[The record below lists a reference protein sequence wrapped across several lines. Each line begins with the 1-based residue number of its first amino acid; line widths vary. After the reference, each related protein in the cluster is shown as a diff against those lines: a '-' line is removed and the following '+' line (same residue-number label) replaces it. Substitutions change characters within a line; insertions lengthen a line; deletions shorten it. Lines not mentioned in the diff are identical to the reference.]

1 MYQVAICEDE
11 PVMRNRLYEFCT
23 GILTKMSVEHKI
35 SVFSSAEEF
44 EEASINSGSRFNVL
58 LLDIE
63 LGGKSGMELA
73 HEMRERGN
81 RISIIFITGSEEY
94 LREGYSIQ
102 PIHYLLKPVSK
113 EKVAEALK
121 VDLDL
126 NYHKNNIVLQKGA
139 KTVIL
144 PADDIVYIESF
155 DHKVIVHSTCE
166 EHVFK
171 WSLSEIAK
179 KLPENMFCRVHN
191 SYIINMKHIVKFLRS
206 EIVLSEGSCLPV
218 GRKYYEAVQKSFVHY
233 INLQGRALSSVC

>member
-11 PVMRNRLYEFCT
+11 PVMRNRLREFCSA
-23 GILTKMSVEHKI
+23 ILTEKPIEHEI

-44 EEASINSGSRFNVL
+44 EEASTSSSSRFDVL

-94 LREGYSIQ
+94 LLEGYSIQ
-102 PIHYLLKPVSK
+102 PIHYLLKPISK

-121 VDLDL
+121 IDLDL

-144 PADDIVYIESF
+144 PVDDIVYIESL
-155 DHKVIVHSTCE
+155 DHKVIVHSTRE
-166 EHVFK
+166 EHIFK
-171 WSLSEIAK
+171 WSLSEIAQR
-179 KLPENMFCRVHN
+179 LPENMFCRVHN
-191 SYIINMKHIVKFLRS
+191 SYIVNMKHIVEFTRS
-206 EIVLSEGSCLPV
+206 EIVLSNGFRLPI
-218 GRKYYEAVQKSFVHY
+218 GRKYYVVLQKRFVRY
-233 INLQGRALSSVC
+233 INL

>member
-11 PVMRNRLYEFCT
+11 PVMRNRLREFCSD
-23 GILTKMSVEHKI
+23 ILTEMPIEYEI

-44 EEASINSGSRFNVL
+44 EAAITRSGNRFDVL

-73 HEMRERGN
+73 HEMRERGD

-113 EKVAEALK
+113 GKVAEALK
-121 VDLDL
+121 IDLDL

-144 PADDIVYIESF
+144 PVDNIVYIESL
-155 DHKVIVHSTCE
+155 DHKVIVHSTHE

-171 WSLSEIAK
+171 WSLSEIMQS
-179 KLPENMFCRVHN
+179 LPENLFCRVHN
-191 SYIINMKHIVKFLRS
+191 SYIVNMKHIVEFLRS
-206 EIVLSEGSCLPV
+206 EIVLSNGSRLPV
-218 GRKYYEAVQKSFVHY
+218 GRKYYETVQKSFVRY
-233 INLQGRALSSVC
+233 INL